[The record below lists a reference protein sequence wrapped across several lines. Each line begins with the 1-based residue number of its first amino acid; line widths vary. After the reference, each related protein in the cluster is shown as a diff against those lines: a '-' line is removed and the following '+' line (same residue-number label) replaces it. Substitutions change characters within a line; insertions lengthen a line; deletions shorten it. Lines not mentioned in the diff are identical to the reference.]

1 MDLRQLRYFVVLA
14 GQRHFGRAANVL
26 HIAQP
31 ALTRQIKLLEDELGV
46 QLFERHARGATPTDD
61 AARLLE
67 RASFILRYA
76 EQTKL
81 DMTAR
86 QLEPSG
92 PVAVGLSPGLAIFL
106 SAPLAI
112 AMRER
117 YPQVQLQIVE
127 AFSDVVYEQL
137 LGGTIDL
144 GVLTGSTTIPKI
156 VATPMM
162 TERMC
167 LIGLAD
173 DARLKSNLL
182 KVAELDELP
191 LILTGASYGGV
202 RLELQSA
209 AARVHAS
216 IRCVIEVQS
225 VQVAKRL
232 VAAGLG
238 YTVHFA
244 APIKDAINAGV
255 MKAVPIAGLVLN
267 RFIARSADR
276 PPSRAT
282 VALSDT
288 LIDVVSSLVLSGEWP
303 NATLAPNFKRHA
315 QASLLRPA
323 DAD

>member
-31 ALTRQIKLLEDELGV
+31 ALTRQIKQLEEELGV
-46 QLFERHARGATPTDD
+46 QLFERHARGATPTD
-61 AARLLE
+61 AAAVLLE

-81 DMTAR
+81 DMTAH

-92 PVAVGLSPGLAIFL
+92 PVALGMSPGVAIFL
-106 SAPLAI
+106 SVPLAT

-127 AFSDVVYEQL
+127 AFRDVVYEQL
-137 LGGTIDL
+137 LGGTVDL
-144 GVLTGSTTIPKI
+144 GVLTGPTALPKV

-162 TERMC
+162 MERIC

-173 DARLKSNLL
+173 DVRLKRDRL
-182 KVAELDELP
+182 KVADLDDLP

-202 RLELQSA
+202 RQEVQSA
-209 AARVHAS
+209 AARVRAS

-225 VQVAKRL
+225 MQVAERL
-232 VAAGLG
+232 VTAGMG

-244 APIKDAINAGV
+244 APIRDTLQAGTL
-255 MKAVPIAGLVLN
+255 KAVPIEGLALN

-276 PPSRAT
+276 PASRAT
-282 VALSDT
+282 VALSAT
-288 LIDVVSSLVLSGEWP
+288 LIEVVSILVSSGQWP
-303 NATLAPNFKRHA
+303 NASLAPNFRRDA
-315 QASLLRPA
+315 QASLLREA
-323 DAD
+323 DTD